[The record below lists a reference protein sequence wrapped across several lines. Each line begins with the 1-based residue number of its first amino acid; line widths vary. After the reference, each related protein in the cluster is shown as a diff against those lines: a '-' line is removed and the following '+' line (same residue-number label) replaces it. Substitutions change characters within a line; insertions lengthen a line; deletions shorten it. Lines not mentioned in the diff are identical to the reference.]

1 MNYRIIGD
9 SCMDL
14 TEEQRKDPH
23 FILIPFT
30 LMVEDHQFVDDKN
43 FNQKEFLKIVKESPE
58 HARLR
63 RHLRKLTAARRRM
76 YLLLRSLPT

>member
-1 MNYRIIGD
+1 
-9 SCMDL
+9 MDL

-23 FILIPFT
+23 FTLIPFT

-43 FNQKEFLKIVKESPE
+43 FNQKEFLKIVKEARSVRRL
-58 HARLR
+58 HAHLR